1 MGEYAEMYDDYN
13 PFDSMWRVGYD
24 PDKPRV
30 LVLIGDFAAT
40 IHFSFYPGST
50 LLTKIKKLGGVYDPK
65 AKSWMMG
72 LDHYKSIRLDL
83 MKWAVEGFRV
93 RKADSD
99 FEQLTKAESEWL
111 NWYADKPDV
120 IAPSEVVEKGDFW
133 R

>member
-30 LVLIGDFAAT
+30 FVLIGDFTAT
-40 IHFSFYPGST
+40 IYFSFYPGSN

-65 AKSWMMG
+65 AKSWMIG
-72 LDHYKSIRLDL
+72 LDYYKTIRPDL
-83 MKWAVEGFRV
+83 MRWGIEGFRV

-99 FEQLTKAESEWL
+99 FEQPTKSELEWL
-111 NWYADKPDV
+111 NWYSNKPDV
-120 IAPSEVVEKGDFW
+120 IAPSEFSEKGGGW
-133 R
+133 